1 MYARF
6 LILEYSKVIKKPQT
20 LAGQTYFVQMDILS
34 WEDIPMVFYS
44 VEELEQLQN
53 KDSKK
58 VIFNPSTA
66 KSAKRPS
73 LMESRNALWYSAL
86 LHDTVATAF

>member
-6 LILEYSKVIKKPQT
+6 LILEYNKVIKNPQT

-66 KSAKRPS
+66 KSAKQT
-73 LMESRNALWYSAL
+73 RNALWYSAL
-86 LHDTVATAF
+86 LHDTMWLQLFKTHI